1 MTLSV
6 LFFLPLMAQDEQT
19 LTLSLERA
27 QQYAVE
33 HNRTLMNA
41 SLSVKQAEAARWQTI
56 ATMLPQ
62 VSASFD
68 YQDYCGYSMNFGGM
82 GMAMNPSGSFTL
94 TAAMALSGTQIVGS
108 LIHNLSIEMQ
118 EVSKLKTEQDIKT
131 QTASV
136 YMSILA
142 MEQTLGLLNQNLDN
156 LRRLATIT
164 ENSVKVGVSEQV
176 DADQIQVQV
185 SSMQSSINS
194 SARMVEML
202 YNSMRL
208 QLGVS
213 VNTNLVLTEQ
223 IDQLLNIEQ
232 ALSLLKQDFNLNKN
246 YDYQL
251 VNQNTELSK
260 KQITLAAMDYVPSVS
275 AFYQYSARTYFGK
288 DEGFNMTPPN
298 LVGVSLSVPIWSSGT
313 RAAKITET
321 KLAHQAAQNTLAD
334 TKDALLV
341 QERQLKYNL
350 ASAYESYETQK
361 ANIDVSQRVFQN
373 ISNKYE
379 HGMTSSLEV
388 TNASTSLIT
397 AQSNYI
403 NALLEL
409 VNAQIE
415 LRKLLNL

>member
-1 MTLSV
+1 M
-6 LFFLPLMAQDEQT
+6 
-19 LTLSLERA
+19 
-27 QQYAVE
+27 
-33 HNRTLMNA
+33 
-41 SLSVKQAEAARWQTI
+41 
-56 ATMLPQ
+56 
-62 VSASFD
+62 
-68 YQDYCGYSMNFGGM
+68 
-82 GMAMNPSGSFTL
+82 
-94 TAAMALSGTQIVGS
+94 
-108 LIHNLSIEMQ
+108 
-118 EVSKLKTEQDIKT
+118 
-131 QTASV
+131 
-136 YMSILA
+136 
-142 MEQTLGLLNQNLDN
+142 
-156 LRRLATIT
+156 
-164 ENSVKVGVSEQV
+164 GVSEQT
-176 DADQIQVQV
+176 DADQIKVQV
-185 SSMQSSINS
+185 SSMESSINS
-194 SARMVEML
+194 TSRMLEML

-213 VNTNLVLTEQ
+213 VNTNLVLTEEIEQ
-223 IDQLLNIEQ
+223 ILNIDQSL
-232 ALSLLKQDFNLNKN
+232 ALLKQQFDIDKN

-251 VNQNTELSK
+251 ISQNTELSK
-260 KQITLAAMDYVPSVS
+260 KQITMAAMEYVPSVS

-313 RAAKITET
+313 RAAKITEK
-321 KLAHQAAQNTLAD
+321 KLVRDAAINTQED
-334 TKDALLV
+334 TKNALLV

>member
-1 MTLSV
+1 
-6 LFFLPLMAQDEQT
+6 
-19 LTLSLERA
+19 
-27 QQYAVE
+27 
-33 HNRTLMNA
+33 
-41 SLSVKQAEAARWQTI
+41 
-56 ATMLPQ
+56 
-62 VSASFD
+62 
-68 YQDYCGYSMNFGGM
+68 
-82 GMAMNPSGSFTL
+82 
-94 TAAMALSGTQIVGS
+94 
-108 LIHNLSIEMQ
+108 
-118 EVSKLKTEQDIKT
+118 
-131 QTASV
+131 
-136 YMSILA
+136 MSILA

-313 RAAKITET
+313 RAA
-321 KLAHQAAQNTLAD
+321 NP
-334 TKDALLV
+334 
-341 QERQLKYNL
+341 NP
-350 ASAYESYETQK
+350 
-361 ANIDVSQRVFQN
+361 F
-373 ISNKYE
+373 
-379 HGMTSSLEV
+379 
-388 TNASTSLIT
+388 
-397 AQSNYI
+397 
-403 NALLEL
+403 
-409 VNAQIE
+409 
-415 LRKLLNL
+415 